1 MFVMIRI
8 GLVIVAAIF
17 GFAVARRYVRTRLRF
32 VDAVRSPFAPW
43 IAGGLM
49 ALVASPLALLPLITG
64 VTTTLFGVGAGLG
77 TASAQKAL
85 KRGE

>member
-1 MFVMIRI
+1 MFAMIRI

-49 ALVASPLALLPLITG
+49 ALVASPLSLLPLITG
-64 VTTTLFGVGAGLG
+64 VTTTLFGIGAGFG
-77 TASAQKAL
+77 TASGVKAL

>member
-1 MFVMIRI
+1 MFF
-8 GLVIVAAIF
+8 LVRVALVVAAALF

-32 VDAVRSPFAPW
+32 VDSVRSPLAPW
-43 IAGGLM
+43 IAGLIM
-49 ALVASPLALLPLITG
+49 AVVASPLALLPLVTG

-77 TASAQKAL
+77 TASGVKAL